1 MNFQRCLKWGL
12 IAVCVCVCVCMRV
25 FLRMCVC
32 LFFET
37 RSQYVGVAGLEL
49 SLVFLALISKY
60 WDLGVCH
67 HAWLCQALCKHYLYE
82 LVYG

>member
-1 MNFQRCLKWGL
+1 MGL
-12 IAVCVCVCVCMRV
+12 INIVCMCVCAHACMCVCVQ
-25 FLRMCVC
+25 CVC

-37 RSQYVGVAGLEL
+37 RYQYVGVAGLEL

-60 WDLGVCH
+60 WDPGVCH